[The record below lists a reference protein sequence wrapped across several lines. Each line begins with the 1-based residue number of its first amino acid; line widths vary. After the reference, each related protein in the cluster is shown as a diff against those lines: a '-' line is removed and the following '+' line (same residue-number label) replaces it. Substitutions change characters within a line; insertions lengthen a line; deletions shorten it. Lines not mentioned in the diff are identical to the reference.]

1 MVTSR
6 KSNQRTLSAASG
18 EGLAE
23 LAKNTVTGDKKL
35 PQVIEALKEDGF
47 KMWTDFV
54 SPNSTG
60 ANKEI
65 STVSPDEWALLL
77 KKAKAGLDLPGQQM
91 LEVKADA
98 VDKDGLPRF
107 KQVEAAVSPFDKW
120 TSQNRKYWARQPNAV
135 LGRIAAYLKR
145 RQVPKPERTSR
156 TVVELA
162 FSEASSALNRIVNA
176 NEKTQETFKFDIDDV
191 TTGLKA
197 ALTALDKGAFDKM
210 VATQM
215 ETKKKSD

>member
-6 KSNQRTLSAASG
+6 KSNQRSLSEASG
-18 EGLAE
+18 DGLAY
-23 LAKNTVTGDKKL
+23 LAKTTVDGDKVL
-35 PQVIEALKEDGF
+35 PQVIEALKDDGF

-77 KKAKAGLDLPGQQM
+77 QRAKAGLDLPGQQM

-98 VDKDGLPRF
+98 VNKDGLPRF
-107 KQVEAAVSPFDKW
+107 KQVDAAVSPFDKW

-156 TVVELA
+156 TIVELA

-176 NEKTQETFKFDIDDV
+176 NEKTQETFKFDAGEV

-197 ALTALDKGAFDKM
+197 ALTALDKAAYTNL
-210 VATQM
+210 VAKQM

>member
-6 KSNQRTLSAASG
+6 KSNQRSLSAASG
-18 EGLAE
+18 EGLAY
-23 LAKNTVTGDKKL
+23 LAEYNVSGDKKL
-35 PQVIEALKEDGF
+35 PLVVEALKEDGF
-47 KMWTDFV
+47 TRWTDFV

-60 ANKEI
+60 KNKAL

-77 KKAKAGLDLPGQQM
+77 KTATKGLDLPGQQM

-98 VDKDGLPRF
+98 LDKDRLPRF
-107 KQVEAAVSPFDKW
+107 RQVEEAVSPFDKW

-135 LGRIAAYLKR
+135 LGRVAAYLKR
-145 RQVPKPERTSR
+145 RQVPKSERTSR
-156 TVVELA
+156 TIVELA
-162 FSEASSALNRIVNA
+162 FNEASSALNRIVNA
-176 NEKTQETFKFDIDDV
+176 TEKTQETFKFDLDDV

-197 ALTALDKGAFDKM
+197 ALTALDKAAYTKM
-210 VATQM
+210 IATQM